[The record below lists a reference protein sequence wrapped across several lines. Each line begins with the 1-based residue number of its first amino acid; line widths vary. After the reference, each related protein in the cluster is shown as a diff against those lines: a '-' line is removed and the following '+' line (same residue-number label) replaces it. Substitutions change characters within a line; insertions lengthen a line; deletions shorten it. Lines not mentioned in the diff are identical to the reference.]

1 MDSGGH
7 WPAEMNLSRVNP
19 SPEYIWC
26 LENYK
31 ELHEGG
37 KLFDGRSLE
46 RFIHTI
52 DRLIKETDC
61 KTLLDYGA
69 GRGVLYGNNYGTLT
83 DSIDKP
89 LDEYWGVEVDLYD
102 PGYLLDALPDFP
114 NQGYDAV
121 ICVDVLEHIPET
133 DLDWV
138 IDEMLGIADKIVFL
152 NIACFPALK
161 TFSDGTNVHVSVF
174 EPDVWMKFLGEK
186 SRQHKSD
193 IYVYFD
199 AVEDS
204 AVVHKAFKIDNSHG
218 TNELS

>member
-1 MDSGGH
+1 
-7 WPAEMNLSRVNP
+7 MNLSRVNP

-52 DRLIKETDC
+52 DRLIKETNC

-83 DSIDKP
+83 DEIDKP
-89 LDEYWGVEVDLYD
+89 LDEYWGVEVDLYE
-102 PGYLLDALPDFP
+102 PALYDALPDKS
-114 NQGYDAV
+114 YDAV
-121 ICVDVLEHIPET
+121 ISVDVLEHIPEN
-133 DLDWV
+133 DLNWV
-138 IDEMLGIADKIVFL
+138 IDEILDRSDKIAFF
-152 NIACFPALK
+152 NIACFPAVK
-161 TFSDGTNVHVSVF
+161 TFSDGTNLHVSVF
-174 EPDVWMKFLGEK
+174 EPDVWLEFLREK
-186 SRQHKSD
+186 SKQHKPD

-199 AVEDS
+199 SIKDGEVLHEG
-204 AVVHKAFKIDNSHG
+204 FKIDHA
-218 TNELS
+218 ELLSA